1 MERRFALIGHRAQS
15 GGKLPLNDL
24 AGAAGRMD
32 VLVRAVNVAL
42 FLSHGIRT
50 DSHVTLHLMGGPGPP
65 RRIWFDG
72 SRLQGVHP
80 DERAIAGQ
88 IAKVLR
94 EPVPAIGDLV
104 EIWPGLWHSGGNIST
119 TIAEWQ
125 REQVKLIHLDAAAP
139 RLWGDGAGQE
149 GGGTTMEKL
158 GFFLSDDKPFTAEE
172 LQVLQD
178 NADPRSL
185 GDEWLQGH
193 ACIAI
198 IHQILDMGVQLNLSE

>member
-15 GGKLPLNDL
+15 SGKLPLNDL

-32 VLVRAVNVAL
+32 VLVRAVNIAL
-42 FLSHGIRT
+42 FLSHGMRT
-50 DSHVTLHLMGGPGPP
+50 NSHVTLHLMGGPGPA

-94 EPVPAIGDLV
+94 EPVPAIGALV
-104 EIWPGLWHSGGNIST
+104 EIWPGLWHSGGDVST

-125 REQVKLIHLDAAAP
+125 REQVKLIHLDADAP
-139 RLWGDGAGQE
+139 RLWAEGSAQE
-149 GGGTTMEKL
+149 GGATYERL
-158 GFFLSDDKPFTAEE
+158 GFFLSDDKPFTADE
-172 LQVLQD
+172 LRALQESTD
-178 NADPRSL
+178 ARSL

-198 IHQILDMGVQLNLSE
+198 IHQILDRGVELNLSE

>member
-15 GGKLPLNDL
+15 SGKLPLNDL

-42 FLSHGIRT
+42 FLSHGMRT
-50 DSHVTLHLMGGPGPP
+50 NSHVTLHLMGGPGPA

-72 SRLQGVHP
+72 SKLQGVHP

-94 EPVPAIGDLV
+94 EPVPAIGQLV
-104 EIWPGLWHSGGNIST
+104 EIWPGLWHSGGDVST

-125 REQVKLIHLDAAAP
+125 REQVKLILMDADAP
-139 RLWGDGAGQE
+139 RLWAEGSPQE
-149 GGGTTMEKL
+149 GGSAYGSL

-172 LQVLQD
+172 LKTLQIV
-178 NADPRSL
+178 ADARSL

-198 IHQILDMGVQLNLSE
+198 IHQILDRGVELNLSE